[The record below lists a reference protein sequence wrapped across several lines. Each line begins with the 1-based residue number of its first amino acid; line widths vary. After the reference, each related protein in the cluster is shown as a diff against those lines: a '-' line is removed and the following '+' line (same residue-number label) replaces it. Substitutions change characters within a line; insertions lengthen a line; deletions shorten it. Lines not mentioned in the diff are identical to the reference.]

1 MSKLLEFNYRC
12 LFVQRSLCFG
22 IVVFSVLHRG
32 KSTRSQIQ
40 VYKCASHVFLETK
53 IPTCFSL
60 TRKQKT
66 CFVFC
71 GKSLGTQID
80 SLDFL
85 EVSVFYEAKNKSS
98 TQQVEPT
105 YVVIFKLMGQA
116 I

>member
-1 MSKLLEFNYRC
+1 MFQFN
-12 LFVQRSLCFG
+12 
-22 IVVFSVLHRG
+22 
-32 KSTRSQIQ
+32 K
-40 VYKCASHVFLETK
+40 
-53 IPTCFSL
+53 
-60 TRKQKT
+60 KT
-66 CFVFC
+66 ENMFVFC